1 MIRILKNKVQ
11 LWEQGSDWKA
21 HVARCAR
28 VCYASSKQDGNEQMV
43 QRLYD
48 QDHLSMFRHRSMYWA
63 LPVDSVKWSALYAM
77 AKNNPYM
84 RVKREGQD
92 GLGDIIFISTNGH
105 FWLDHGQE
113 LELMGI
119 TEENQ
124 CSPEVMA
131 SGPGKEIMRY
141 TFWLRTQVS
150 TSRELNRVSPNN
162 IAEQSTRFC
171 NYTKD
176 GFNGAPA
183 ICTPWWFDLHE
194 PNGLGEDDEILF
206 CNEGCHEEFVIGN
219 GPSLFWDD
227 MKKAYA
233 YRFMDEQGP
242 KVAEMIL
249 RCYLNSLAFGG
260 SAYQALVGQYHMK
273 PQDARGVLNLDL
285 CTEVVYTYFYDE
297 WERLFENRCEGKRG
311 VPHPNAR
318 MVMEKVQGILDNIYD
333 NERC

>member
-11 LWEQGSDWKA
+11 LWEQGEDWMA

-28 VCYASSKQDGNEQMV
+28 ICYASSKTDGNEQMV
-43 QRLYD
+43 QRLY
-48 QDHLSMFRHRSMYWA
+48 QQGHTSMFRHRSMYWA
-63 LPVDSVKWSALYAM
+63 LPVDSIKWSALYAM
-77 AKNNPYM
+77 AKNNPYI

-92 GLGDIIFISTNGH
+92 GLGDIVFISTNGH

-124 CSPEVMA
+124 CSPELMA
-131 SGPGKEIMRY
+131 SGPGKDIMRY

-162 IAEQSTRFC
+162 ISEQSTRFC

-183 ICTPWWFDLHE
+183 ICTPWWFDLHTH
-194 PNGLGEDDEILF
+194 NGLSEDDEVVF
-206 CNEGCHEEFVIGN
+206 SSDGCREEFLIGEN
-219 GPSLFWDD
+219 IIPWDE
-227 MKKAYA
+227 MLKAYA
-233 YRFMDEQGP
+233 YGFLDEQGH

-249 RCYLNSLAFGG
+249 RNYLNHASWAG
-260 SAYQALVGQYHMK
+260 ANYTALVNQYKMR
-273 PQDARGVLNLDL
+273 PQDARGILPLDL

-297 WERLFENRCEGKRG
+297 WQRMFENRCEGKRG

-318 MVMEKVQGILDNIYD
+318 MVMEKVQSVIEDIYNND
-333 NERC
+333 KC